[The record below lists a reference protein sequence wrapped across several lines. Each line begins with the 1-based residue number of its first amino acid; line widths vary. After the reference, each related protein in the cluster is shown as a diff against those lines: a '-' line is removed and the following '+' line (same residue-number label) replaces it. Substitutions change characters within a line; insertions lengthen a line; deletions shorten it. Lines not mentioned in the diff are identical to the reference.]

1 MFSQIRWKL
10 VGWNVLVLA
19 LVLTI
24 VGAAIYLTLASRL
37 LGEVDQ
43 SLLER
48 SSEVASDRR
57 DLAGGRTF
65 VDREGY
71 RGGMFYLLVSS
82 NGRIVANPQGVGLDT
97 LPWTFNRPQPPSYRS
112 ILLNGEHLRLFL
124 RLVAIPGFAQ
134 YYLVVGQS
142 IQPQIDLLQ
151 RLLLVILGGGV
162 VGLVLSVFGA
172 WFLAGRALVPIE
184 EAFSRQ
190 QEFVAD
196 ASHELRTPLTVLRAT
211 TDVLNHHR
219 NEPLE
224 ANQELFDDFCQE
236 IARLE
241 RLATDLLTLA
251 RSDLGEF
258 DLAVGDVDIMALAS
272 DVVRRMS
279 PLAMQRQISLV
290 MSTPDAPLIVEGDP
304 DRLQQVLVILL
315 DNALKHTSAGGSVTI
330 AGKRHGSDVLLQVID
345 TGEGIP
351 PEHLPRVL
359 DRFYRVDRARSQ
371 AHGGTGLGL
380 AIANSL
386 IVAHEGQLSLN
397 STVGVGTTV
406 TIRLHLI
413 ERASTFAG
421 RLGHFASRVAHRPIH

>member
-19 LVLTI
+19 LVLTV

-48 SSEVASDRR
+48 SREVATDRR

-65 VDREGY
+65 ADHEGY
-71 RGGMFYLLVSS
+71 RGGIFYLLVSS
-82 NGRIVANPQGVGLDT
+82 DGRIVANPQGVSLVH
-97 LPWTFNRPQPPSYRS
+97 LPWSFGQPQPPSFRS
-112 ILLNGEHLRLFL
+112 ITLNGEHLRLFE
-124 RLVAIPGFAQ
+124 RLIAIPGLTQ

-142 IQPQIDLLQ
+142 IQPQMDILQ
-151 RLLLVILGGGV
+151 RLLFVLLAGGA

-184 EAFSRQ
+184 DAFSRQ

-219 NEPLE
+219 GEPLE
-224 ANQELFDDFCQE
+224 MNQELFDDLCQE
-236 IARLE
+236 IIRLE

-258 DLAVGDVDIMALAS
+258 DLAVGDVDILALAG

-279 PLAMQRQISLV
+279 PLAARREVSLK
-290 MSTPDAPLIVEGDP
+290 MTAPETSLIVEGDP

-315 DNALKHTSAGGSVTI
+315 DNALKHTPAGGSISVV
-330 AGKRHGSDVLLQVID
+330 GKRHGSDVLVQVID

-380 AIANSL
+380 PIANSL
-386 IVAHEGQLSLN
+386 IVAHHGQLSLS
-397 STVGVGTTV
+397 STLGVGTTV
-406 TIRLHLI
+406 TIRLHLA
-413 ERASTFAG
+413 ERVPSFAG
-421 RLGHFASRVAHRPIH
+421 RLGHLASRVAHRPLH